1 MKLLLTSAGVRNKT
15 IADTLLDL
23 HKKPV
28 SDVKIGFVSTAANIE
43 PGNKDWFIRQLTNLQ
58 SHGYAWIDVVDI
70 AAADVDWR
78 ARLAVVDVIV
88 MSGGNTFYLL
98 DQVRKSRFDTW
109 LRENLEFKVYV
120 GISAGSI
127 IVTPSIAIASI
138 DNGDVNVPAITDLTG
153 LGFVPFE
160 VSPHTPES
168 VSHEGNRLYKAASH
182 HDLYALDDESAIQVE
197 DGTITVVSEGA
208 WVRY

>member
-15 IADTLLDL
+15 IADALLSL
-23 HKKPV
+23 HEKQV
-28 SDVKIGFVSTAANIE
+28 SDVKVGFVSTAANAE

-58 SHGYAWIDVVDI
+58 LHGYQWIDIVDI

-78 ARLAVVDVIV
+78 ARLALVDVIV

-98 DQVRKSRFDTW
+98 DEVRKSGFDTW
-109 LRENLEFKVYV
+109 LRENLESKVYV

-168 VSHEGNRLYKAASH
+168 VSHGGNKAYKATIKN
-182 HDLYALDDESAIQVE
+182 DLYALDDESAIKVE
-197 DGTITVVSEGA
+197 GETVTVVSEGA